1 MPGPRTFPAY
11 APRMSRWDEH
21 DGGAVAKLVGTILV
35 LLLLVSGGLF
45 IYTRTQDPLSV
56 SDDAAVG
63 FNDALADHAT
73 SDQGVPV
80 VRLEPNGQIYLATT
94 ITNDGS
100 LPITITG
107 LGKPSD
113 EEQTPY
119 IPVGLYR
126 GDGKS
131 TDPETAATFTST
143 KLSPH
148 VGMGILVE
156 YAENPK
162 LICSLFTETSEGI
175 TTEISSFSLKYTT
188 YGIPDTQTL
197 DFGRALV
204 DVARPTRTECE
215 QATGG

>member
-1 MPGPRTFPAY
+1 MPGRRVFPAY
-11 APRMSRWDEH
+11 APRMGRWDEH
-21 DGGAVAKLVGTILV
+21 EGGAVAKLVGTILV

-45 IYTRTQDPLSV
+45 IYTRTQDPLNV
-56 SDDAAVG
+56 PGDAAVG
-63 FNDALADHAT
+63 FNEALADHGT
-73 SDQGVPV
+73 SDPPLVK
-80 VRLEPNGQIYLATT
+80 LEPNGQIYLATT
-94 ITNDGS
+94 IRNDGS

-107 LGKPSD
+107 LGEPSD

-119 IPVGLYR
+119 IPVDLFL

-131 TDPETAATFTST
+131 TDPGTAAHFTST

-148 VGMGILVE
+148 VGMGILVQ
-156 YAENPK
+156 YAANVN
-162 LICSLFTETSEGI
+162 LVCSLFTETSEGSG
-175 TTEISSFSLKYTT
+175 TEISSFSLKYTT

>member
-1 MPGPRTFPAY
+1 MFPAY
-11 APRMSRWDEH
+11 APRMRRWDEH

-56 SDDAAVG
+56 SDEAAVG
-63 FNDALADHAT
+63 FNEALADHGT
-73 SDQGVPV
+73 SDPPLVQ
-80 VRLEPNGQIYLATT
+80 LEPNGQIYLATT
-94 ITNDGS
+94 IRNDGS

-107 LGKPSD
+107 LGEPSD
-113 EEQTPY
+113 EEQAPY
-119 IPVGLYR
+119 IPVDLFL

-131 TDPETAATFTST
+131 TDPGTAAHFTPT

-148 VGMGILVE
+148 TGIGILIE
-156 YAENPK
+156 YAANPK
-162 LICSLFTETSEGI
+162 LVCSLFTETSEGI
-175 TTEISSFSLKYTT
+175 STEISSFSLKYTT